1 MKKLVQG
8 NMGAELSLPEIEEI
22 HLEIEHQPR
31 WRDAANREMDFAD
44 GNQLDSEL
52 LRKQQELGIPPAIEN
67 MIGPVM
73 LAMQGYEVAQ
83 RQDWRVTPNGQP
95 DGQETADALNF
106 ELNQAESESGADK
119 ACSDAFRPQAGVGVG
134 WVEVSESSDPFE
146 YKYQC
151 KAVHR
156 NEIHWDMKGERAD
169 LLDARWLR
177 RRRWIHPA
185 DLLAQFPQHEK
196 LLRLMCTHG
205 ANWDMVDW
213 ATEGY
218 SGTGLADVWG
228 QVRGSSVHEHFWYD
242 PSNKHVAV
250 CEYWYRRWVSGFV
263 LKSPDGRVIEYDDK
277 NPVHVAAVL
286 NGTMQVERAPLA
298 RVRRAYWI
306 GPHKLFDSPSPY
318 PHRYFPY
325 APFWGFKE
333 DNTGVPY
340 GYIRGMI
347 YQQESLNSGIS
358 KLRWGMS
365 SVRVTLTDG
374 VTDMT
379 DAQIR
384 KQVGRVDG
392 IIRLKK
398 SALADNGKF
407 DVDRDYQL
415 NEQQLRV
422 LDMSR
427 AAMERVGPATS
438 GFMGRKGNATS
449 GLQEQTQVEQSN
461 QLQETIMD
469 NFRAGRKLVGEMLL
483 SLLIR
488 DIGDRERAVVIE
500 GDAVRADRTV
510 VLNKLERDPAGYTY
524 LANDV
529 RRTRLKVAL
538 EDVPSTR
545 SFRTQQLQALS
556 ESVKSLP
563 EQYRAAALPF
573 MTQFMDMPYK
583 RELVEAFR
591 AVANQQSPEEIQ
603 KAIEQARA
611 QGKEEGANELKRM
624 EVESKVRV
632 NDAKAVQIGV
642 QSSYSAM
649 QGAAQVV
656 TMPQVAPIADVIMQ
670 GAGYKAP
677 SPMGDDPNFPTP
689 TDVPVQPAPQQGG
702 QGSAEL
708 MDVQANTSPAFP
720 PVPQQPGQGLD
731 GIETPQTSDNMG

>member
-1 MKKLVQG
+1 
-8 NMGAELSLPEIEEI
+8 
-22 HLEIEHQPR
+22 
-31 WRDAANREMDFAD
+31 
-44 GNQLDSEL
+44 
-52 LRKQQELGIPPAIEN
+52 
-67 MIGPVM
+67 
-73 LAMQGYEVAQ
+73 
-83 RQDWRVTPNGQP
+83 
-95 DGQETADALNF
+95 
-106 ELNQAESESGADK
+106 
-119 ACSDAFRPQAGVGVG
+119 
-134 WVEVSESSDPFE
+134 
-146 YKYQC
+146 
-151 KAVHR
+151 
-156 NEIHWDMKGERAD
+156 
-169 LLDARWLR
+169 
-177 RRRWIHPA
+177 
-185 DLLAQFPQHEK
+185 
-196 LLRLMCTHG
+196 
-205 ANWDMVDW
+205 
-213 ATEGY
+213 
-218 SGTGLADVWG
+218 
-228 QVRGSSVHEHFWYD
+228 
-242 PSNKHVAV
+242 
-250 CEYWYRRWVSGFV
+250 
-263 LKSPDGRVIEYDDK
+263 
-277 NPVHVAAVL
+277 
-286 NGTMQVERAPLA
+286 
-298 RVRRAYWI
+298 
-306 GPHKLFDSPSPY
+306 
-318 PHRYFPY
+318 
-325 APFWGFKE
+325 
-333 DNTGVPY
+333 
-340 GYIRGMI
+340 MI
-347 YQQESLNSGIS
+347 YSQESLNSGIS

-731 GIETPQTSDNMG
+731 GIETPQTSDNIG